1 MRKIAILS
9 IFILSLFA
17 VNMAFSAEQPEM
29 KVYVADINASETA
42 HVQIALPV
50 DAQGKVNVS
59 VNGQIFSANVVDGKA
74 TVNLTD
80 LKAGD
85 YVLNVTY
92 GGGGNYSKIS
102 KDVNLKVNDKS
113 NTTNHNATPAS
124 TQNATPAG
132 NASGQPAST
141 QNATPAGNASGG
153 PVVTQN
159 ATKVTVTN
167 QTNTS
172 NTTNNTNVTPA
183 KKVVNNTNKTVKKP
197 VKQQPKKQQP
207 KIVQALTN
215 KNTGLPVLVLL
226 LVAIG
231 AVVAVAYRKR

>member
-132 NASGQPAST
+132 NASG
-141 QNATPAGNASGG
+141 G

>member
-17 VNMAFSAEQPEM
+17 VNMAFSAEPPEM

-132 NASGQPAST
+132 NASG
-141 QNATPAGNASGG
+141 G

>member
-29 KVYVADINASETA
+29 KIYVADINASETA

-132 NASGQPAST
+132 NASG
-141 QNATPAGNASGG
+141 G

>member
-29 KVYVADINASETA
+29 RVYVADINASETA

-132 NASGQPAST
+132 NASG
-141 QNATPAGNASGG
+141 G

>member
-29 KVYVADINASETA
+29 RVYVADINASETA

-113 NTTNHNATPAS
+113 NTTN
-124 TQNATPAG
+124 QNATPAG
-132 NASGQPAST
+132 NASGQPAAT

>member
-1 MRKIAILS
+1 MGKIAILS

-17 VNMAFSAEQPEM
+17 VNMAFSVEQPEM

-132 NASGQPAST
+132 NASG
-141 QNATPAGNASGG
+141 G

>member
-1 MRKIAILS
+1 MSITFDCQIKENQIQLINLLFHIQSLMLGDVWAGPYLQYNIL
-9 IFILSLFA
+9 
-17 VNMAFSAEQPEM
+17 
-29 KVYVADINASETA
+29 DINASETA

-113 NTTNHNATPAS
+113 NTTNHNAT
-124 TQNATPAG
+124 
-132 NASGQPAST
+132 PAST

>member
-29 KVYVADINASETA
+29 SVYVADINASETA
-42 HVQIALPV
+42 YVQVTLPS

-59 VNGQIFSANVVDGKA
+59 VNGQTFSAIVVDGKA

-80 LKAGD
+80 LKSGD
-85 YVLNVTY
+85 YVVNVTY
-92 GGGGNYSKIS
+92 EGSGNYSKIS
-102 KDVNLKVNDKS
+102 KEVNLKVNGES
-113 NTTNHNATPAS
+113 NTTNQNATSVGNASGGPAA
-124 TQNATPAG
+124 TQNAT
-132 NASGQPAST
+132 S
-141 QNATPAGNASGG
+141 AGNASGG
-153 PVVTQN
+153 PLATLNV
-159 ATKVTVTN
+159 TKVTANN

-172 NTTNNTNVTPA
+172 NTTNNTNATPA
-183 KKVVNNTNKTVKKP
+183 KKVINNTNKTVKNPKN
-197 VKQQPKKQQP
+197 QQPKKQQP
-207 KIVQALTN
+207 KLVESLTN

-231 AVVAVAYRKR
+231 AVFAVAFRKQ

>member
-17 VNMAFSAEQPEM
+17 VNMAFSVEQPEM

-132 NASGQPAST
+132 NASG
-141 QNATPAGNASGG
+141 G